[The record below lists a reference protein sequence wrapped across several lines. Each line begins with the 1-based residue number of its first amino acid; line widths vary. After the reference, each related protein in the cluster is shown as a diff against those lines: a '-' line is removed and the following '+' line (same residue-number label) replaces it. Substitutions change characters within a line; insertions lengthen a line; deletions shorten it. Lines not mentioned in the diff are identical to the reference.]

1 MAIICLSSV
10 STDAFQWQCQRP
22 TIPTTNVR
30 LNAEKYDND
39 RRTLLSRGGGA
50 MALALLGAGTTIIQ
64 PAEASYTAYTRRED
78 DWKQRVDKGGEI
90 LFDLACEDRNLVHC

>member
-10 STDAFQWQCQRP
+10 STDAFQWQCRRP
-22 TIPTTNVR
+22 TMPTTNVR

-39 RRTLLSRGGGA
+39 RRTLLSRG
-50 MALALLGAGTTIIQ
+50 ALALLGAGTTISQ